1 MDMDNPIFYEA
12 DRYYDN
18 DERTPQQIEIDGL
31 WQLIDSLKA
40 ENERLVAALNRII
53 PGCEYLIEIG
63 VMEPDFIFADAVQQ
77 AKLALAQP
85 RTKATRGALELRG
98 YCNTCGKVQ
107 PVAPVYSDEGPYGTY
122 CTICN
127 NSIGSHG
134 DPPF

>member
-31 WQLIDSLKA
+31 WQRIDSLKA
-40 ENERLVAALNRII
+40 ENERLFDALNRIV

-77 AKLALAQP
+77 AKLALAQRHAKAAGE
-85 RTKATRGALELRG
+85 RTNE
-98 YCNTCGKVQ
+98 
-107 PVAPVYSDEGPYGTY
+107 S
-122 CTICN
+122 
-127 NSIGSHG
+127 
-134 DPPF
+134 